1 MADPE
6 LQIKGGGGGGLG
18 DSPLKLPDLVIN
30 L

>member
-6 LQIKGGGGGGLG
+6 LQVKGGGGGLG